1 MDDPQ
6 LQMTMMQQLQLP
18 SNESLK
24 NKFDE
29 SDFKALDS
37 FLMKEVQ
44 DFQITAID
52 LSAIVNS
59 RLRMLNASEGS
70 EEDYDDLINH
80 LNSQTVI
87 LPKQIH

>member
-1 MDDPQ
+1 MFRRREDDQ
-6 LQMTMMQQLQLP
+6 IIYIV
-18 SNESLK
+18 K
-24 NKFDE
+24 DV
-29 SDFKALDS
+29 DS
-37 FLMKEVQ
+37 FLVKEIE

>member
-1 MDDPQ
+1 
-6 LQMTMMQQLQLP
+6 
-18 SNESLK
+18 
-24 NKFDE
+24 
-29 SDFKALDS
+29 
-37 FLMKEVQ
+37 MKEVQ

>member
-1 MDDPQ
+1 MTDDQ
-6 LQMTMMQQLQLP
+6 IICIV
-18 SNESLK
+18 K
-24 NKFDE
+24 DV
-29 SDFKALDS
+29 DS
-37 FLMKEVQ
+37 FLIKEVQ

>member
-1 MDDPQ
+1 MTDDQ
-6 LQMTMMQQLQLP
+6 IIYIV
-18 SNESLK
+18 K
-24 NKFDE
+24 DV
-29 SDFKALDS
+29 DS

-87 LPKQIH
+87 IPKQIH